1 MKQPNYRRL
10 LKQSLPM
17 SILERV
23 KHVKHVKLVNC
34 LKYYLD
40 IREKIVVRE
49 VQEITICFGKLQKA
63 VTADTV
69 PQWMNYQEQEWIL
82 HCLKHTA
89 VDQHHIGV
97 RKCLC

>member
-1 MKQPNYRRL
+1 
-10 LKQSLPM
+10 M
-17 SILERV
+17 SILEIV
-23 KHVKHVKLVNC
+23 KHVNHVKLVNC

-69 PQWMNYQEQEWIL
+69 PQWTNYQEQEWIL
-82 HCLKHTA
+82 HCLKHTS